1 MTQAPWYDTREIAP
15 GLWQTN
21 EPHVH
26 DFFSANAFTLRGR
39 DADLQVDFGCGLAPL
54 RQALRLT
61 GKPVIG
67 IATHCHIDHVGSFH
81 EFDERL
87 GHANEADTFASMAD
101 DLTFQHLFRTNAFG
115 ASISALPSPGF
126 RLKDWSL
133 RPAPLTQTLTDG
145 DRIDL
150 GDRTFTVLHLP
161 GHSPGSIGLL
171 DERDGLF
178 FTGDAVYD
186 DRLVDDIPGASVP
199 DYLRTFARLKD
210 LEFRVAHGG
219 HGPSFTKARLAAI
232 ASDYFE
238 TRG

>member
-1 MTQAPWYDTREIAP
+1 M
-15 GLWQTN
+15 
-21 EPHVH
+21 H
-26 DFFSANAFTLRGR
+26 
-39 DADLQVDFGCGLAPL
+39 
-54 RQALRLT
+54 LT
-61 GKPVIG
+61 GKPVIA

-87 GHANEADTFASMAD
+87 GHVNEADAFASMAD

-133 RPAPLTQTLTDG
+133 RPAPLTQSLTDS